1 VALLI
6 ATPVV
11 GTIAGVAR
19 AAFTGG
25 SVLANLSGGLIAVAL
40 FTAFAVLYV
49 RRARITIDAKG
60 IRRTSFT
67 GDTKT
72 ITAHRIARIVSAR
85 AVTRRFAA
93 DTSWVA
99 VLDAKAEPLLYI
111 NGERWHQ
118 LAIEEALAPFADRMV
133 VVEEPTNVRDL
144 TDRFP
149 LALPFQVRRPG
160 LVLLTILGMVLAII
174 AVIASL
180 AENF

>member
-1 VALLI
+1 MALLI

-25 SVLANLSGGLIAVAL
+25 NVLANLAGGLIAIAL

-49 RRARITIDAKG
+49 RRARIAIDATG
-60 IRRTSFT
+60 IRSTSFT

-85 AVTRRFAA
+85 SVTRRFAA

-99 VLDAKAEPLLYI
+99 VLDARAEPLMYI

-118 LAIEEALAPFADRMV
+118 LAVEEALAPFADRMV
-133 VVEEPTNVRDL
+133 VVEESTTVREL
-144 TDRFP
+144 TDRYP

-160 LVLLTILGMVLAII
+160 LVLLSILGAILAVI